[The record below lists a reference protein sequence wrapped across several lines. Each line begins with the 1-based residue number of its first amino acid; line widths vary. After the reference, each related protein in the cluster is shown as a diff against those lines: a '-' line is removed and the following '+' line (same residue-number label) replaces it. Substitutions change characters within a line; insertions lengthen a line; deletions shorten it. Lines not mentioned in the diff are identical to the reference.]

1 MVKPMYHLDERVG
14 LCMKR
19 PRRSR
24 DYVDYVG
31 VMRP

>member
-1 MVKPMYHLDERVG
+1 MVMPMYDLDERVE
-14 LCMKR
+14 LCMKKPSQR
-19 PRRSR
+19 R